1 MNLFKIV
8 QKKTDKSNRKNRPY
22 RDVGTVLLF
31 VFLLPYV
38 ISFLWGHVGE
48 ETEKVFGS
56 SEKEGSLIDKKYD
69 VILEG
74 DWGSRTL
81 SMQEYLIR
89 KLKIV
94 MGEEGASYELE
105 ALKAQAVLLR
115 TQLWA
120 LFSNAGVDLNSETS
134 VTIQDDIS
142 MYNTE
147 VHSKYSVDSDN
158 IQNKSATISEGT
170 SESLYEKAV
179 CETDGI
185 YLSYDNQPVKAAFFP
200 LSNGYTRD
208 ASQVWENISYPY
220 LVSVECSKDIMSGD
234 YQSQV
239 IVSKDEYCRIVEKIY
254 GDDETIKNK
263 LNNEW
268 DDMEFTYDTAGYV
281 IEVKF
286 AKASCSGERFR
297 SEFGL
302 NSASFQ
308 AEWNE
313 DEVIFHVKGMGH
325 GFGMSQYGANERAI
339 SGESFEQI
347 LKYYFF
353 QTELAKIE

>member
-8 QKKTDKSNRKNRPY
+8 QKKTDRSNCKNRPY

-38 ISFLWGHVGE
+38 ISCLWGHVGE

-56 SEKEGSLIDKKYD
+56 SEKEGSRIDTKYE

-74 DWGSRTL
+74 EWGSRTL
-81 SMQEYLIR
+81 SMQEYLIH
-89 KLKIV
+89 KLEIV
-94 MGEEGASYELE
+94 MGDESTSYELE

-115 TQLWA
+115 TQLWM
-120 LFSNAGVDLNSETS
+120 LFLNNSLDLKSETS
-134 VTIQDDIS
+134 VTIRDDIS
-142 MYNTE
+142 MYNAGSY
-147 VHSKYSVDSDN
+147 SKYSMGSDN
-158 IQNKSATISEGT
+158 AQDKSDTISDST
-170 SESLYEKAV
+170 DESLYEKAV
-179 CETDGI
+179 YETDGI
-185 YLSYDNQPVKAAFFP
+185 ILAYDNKPVKAAFFP

-220 LVSVECSKDIMSGD
+220 LVSVECGKDIMSED

-239 IVSKDEYCRIVEKIY
+239 IVSRDEYCRFIEKIY
-254 GDDETIKNK
+254 GDDETVKNK

-268 DDMEFTYDTAGYV
+268 NDMEFTYDTAGYV

-286 AKASCSGERFR
+286 AGASCSGERFR
-297 SEFGL
+297 NEFGL

-313 DEVIFHVKGMGH
+313 DEIIFHVKGMGH
-325 GFGMSQYGANERAI
+325 GFGMSQYGANERAV